1 MSLIDDILKYEKVA
15 IVGTSKNTG
24 KTVCLNYILTHL
36 PSNVNVVTT
45 SIGVDG
51 ERIDAITQT
60 DKPEVTLH
68 AGTVFATSERY
79 YRQRRLV
86 SNIFQLTNTSSSLG
100 RLVTAQVEYRGKV
113 QLSGPSTTVDLCKW
127 MSSVRALSRGDLY
140 LIDGAASRL
149 SSASPFVTDAFILC
163 TGAAAYHNVET
174 LIKSTTEIVYL
185 SQLPAYK
192 PIGDD
197 RVLNIKS
204 FSETLPYPQDW
215 NTIVIDGA
223 FVDSFAKLLIY
234 QNIRNTKIV
243 VKDFTK
249 FFVSPQ
255 NMSYLAR
262 MGCTFYV
269 MREAHLIAV
278 CVNPTS
284 PRGFKLDFNEI
295 QSKLKFKISVP
306 VIDLYNYDDN

>member
-1 MSLIDDILKYEKVA
+1 MSLIDDILKYRKVA

-36 PSNVNVVTT
+36 PSNAMVITT

-51 ERIDAITQT
+51 ERVDAVTQT
-60 DKPEVTLH
+60 DKPEVALNS
-68 AGTVFATSERY
+68 GTIFATSESH

-86 SNIFQLTNTSSSLG
+86 SNIIRLTNTSSSLG
-100 RLVTAQVEYRGKV
+100 RLVTAQVEYRGEV
-113 QLSGPSTTVDLCKW
+113 QLSGPSTTDDLCKW
-127 MSSVRALSRGDLY
+127 MSSVRPLSGSGLF

-163 TGAAAYHNVET
+163 TGAAAFHNIET
-174 LIKSTTEIVYL
+174 LVKSTNEIVHL
-185 SQLPAYK
+185 SQLPVYEAVATDKILY
-192 PIGDD
+192 
-197 RVLNIKS
+197 VKS
-204 FSETLPYPQDW
+204 FSESLPYSQDW
-215 NTIVIDGA
+215 NTIVIEGA
-223 FVDSFAKLLIY
+223 FVDNFAKLLIH
-234 QNIRNTKIV
+234 QNVRNTKIV

-255 NMSYLAR
+255 NMSYLISK
-262 MGCTFYV
+262 GCTFYV
-269 MREAHLIAV
+269 EREAHLIAV

-295 QSKLKFKISVP
+295 QSKLKLKMSVP